1 MIHKKI
7 VSLLFL
13 FLGIS
18 LIYIGLKEIYVIS
31 AYFDSFVP
39 ITPDTE
45 TKILIIV
52 GTAASVSGFVGI
64 IRNKI
69 IVADHL

>member
-1 MIHKKI
+1 M
-7 VSLLFL
+7 
-13 FLGIS
+13 
-18 LIYIGLKEIYVIS
+18 IS